1 MRQYLRTTAAAAL
14 AAGVNAASNST
25 LATLCTV
32 SNIQAA
38 LPANGTLNGIDLIPS
53 SVTANAIYNGSLSAG
68 FGSTADTNTYNYCN
82 VTVSYAHTG
91 KNDNI
96 VLAYTFPSPDSFTNR
111 FYVGGGGGY
120 ALSSS
125 STGGLAYGAASGFTD
140 AGYDGDYDANVLA
153 GSGSLIYD
161 NMHMFGY
168 KALGEMTT
176 VGKALTQAL
185 YSAAAGAKIYTYYE
199 GCSDGGREGWS
210 QVQRWGEEYDG
221 VIVGAPAFR
230 YAQQQINHLTSNVV
244 EKTLGYYPPPCEMDK
259 IVNLTIAACDG
270 LDGRTD
276 GVVSRTDLCK
286 LNFNFNSTIGE
297 PYYCAAS
304 TSSSLGFAFGQ
315 RKRQADNS
323 TTSTT
328 IPAQNG
334 TVTAEGVAVVQQIMA
349 GLFNSEGKQAYLP
362 WQYASSFEDAS
373 TTYDSTTGSFQ
384 LDIKSTGGE
393 FVTKFVQLIDI
404 DNLSSLD
411 NITYDTLIEWMN
423 TAMIRYSDTLQ
434 TTVPDLTTFKSAGG
448 KIIHY
453 HGESDDSVP
462 PASSIHYYDSVRTT
476 MNPNMGYNESV
487 EALNDWYRLFL
498 VPGAAHCS
506 TNTLQPGPYPQV
518 NMATMINWVENG
530 VEPTTLNATVASGSY
545 AGETQNLCS
554 WPLRPYWSGNNSMEC
569 QYDQASIDSWT
580 YTFDAFKLP
589 VY

>member
-1 MRQYLRTTAAAAL
+1 MVLLLVLPTQDMMEIMTPMFWQAMARSSMTT
-14 AAGVNAASNST
+14 
-25 LATLCTV
+25 CTV
-32 SNIQAA
+32 SLKFSLFLQRPKFRI
-38 LPANGTLNGIDLIPS
+38 LIFL
-53 SVTANAIYNGSLSAG
+53 V
-68 FGSTADTNTYNYCN
+68 
-82 VTVSYAHTG
+82 V
-91 KNDNI
+91 
-96 VLAYTFPSPDSFTNR
+96 
-111 FYVGGGGGY
+111 
-120 ALSSS
+120 
-125 STGGLAYGAASGFTD
+125 
-140 AGYDGDYDANVLA
+140 
-153 GSGSLIYD
+153 
-161 NMHMFGY
+161 FGY

-176 VGKALTQAL
+176 VGKALTQAF
-185 YSAAAGAKIYTYYE
+185 YGVSSDAKIYTYYE

-230 YAQQQINHLTSNVV
+230 YAQQQIVSHLLRLSCFVVSQRAMMLIRVSQNHLTSNVI
-244 EKTLGYYPPPCEMDK
+244 EKTLDYYPPPCEMDK
-259 IVNLTIAACDG
+259 IVNLTIAACDA
-270 LDGRTD
+270 LDGRID

-286 LNFNFNSTIGE
+286 LNFNLNSTIGE
-297 PYYCAAS
+297 SYYCAAS
-304 TSSSLGFAFGQ
+304 SSSSLGFAFGQ

-328 IPAQNG
+328 TPAQNG
-334 TVTAEGVAVVQQIMA
+334 TVTAEGVALAQQILE
-349 GLFNSEGKQAYLP
+349 GLFSSDGKQAYLP

-373 TTYDSTTGSFQ
+373 TTYDSNTDSYV

-393 FVTKFVQLIDI
+393 FATKFVQLIDV

-411 NITYDTLIEWMN
+411 NVTYDTLIEWMN

-434 TTVPDLTTFKSAGG
+434 TTVPDLTTFQSNGG

-453 HGESDDSVP
+453 HGENDDSVP
-462 PASSIHYYDSVRTT
+462 TASSVHYYDSVRTI
-476 MNPNMGYNESV
+476 MNPGLGYNESV

-530 VEPTTLNATVASGSY
+530 VEPTTLNATVASGAY

-554 WPLRPYWSGNNSMEC
+554 WPLRPYWSGNSSMEC